1 MRFLQCERIASRH
14 AVGPL
19 ITYYLPTQGTY
30 RCYLTRGKYERLLA
44 IQLIHGYGATRLVIE
59 GAEEINYFIKLLK
72 LSKSC
77 PRFLRTFKEEPYL
90 ITISRSPRVLLV
102 KY

>member
-1 MRFLQCERIASRH
+1 MRLLRCERIASRH

-30 RCYLTRGKYERLLA
+30 RCYFTRRKYERFIA
-44 IQLIHGYGATRLVIE
+44 VQLIHGYDATRLVIE
-59 GAEEINYFIKLLK
+59 GAEEIKYFIKILK

-77 PRFLRTFKEEPYL
+77 PRFLRTSSEKPYL
-90 ITISRSPRVLLV
+90 ITISMPPRVLLV